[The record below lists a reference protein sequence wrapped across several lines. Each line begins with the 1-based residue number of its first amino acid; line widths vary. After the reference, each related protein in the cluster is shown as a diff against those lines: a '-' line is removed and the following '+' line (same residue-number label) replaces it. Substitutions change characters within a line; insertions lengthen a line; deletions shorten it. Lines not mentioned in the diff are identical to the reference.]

1 MNSVNFYTFTILSYR
16 ISVNSFV
23 EYVIKSIRH
32 NSAMVCFIIYR
43 ATADSVDQLSDS
55 ITSKNLLKNFTIKR
69 QYEKFYIQ

>member
-1 MNSVNFYTFTILSYR
+1 
-16 ISVNSFV
+16 VNSFV

-69 QYEKFYIQ
+69 QY